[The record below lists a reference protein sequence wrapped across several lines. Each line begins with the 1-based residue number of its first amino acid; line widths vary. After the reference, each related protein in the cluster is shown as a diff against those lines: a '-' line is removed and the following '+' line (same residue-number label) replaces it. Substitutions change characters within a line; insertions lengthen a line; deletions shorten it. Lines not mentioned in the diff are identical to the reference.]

1 MSMTPVIRKEKFT
14 VSLAT
19 KSYTYEVARFVV
31 NENIKHHTDCEDLG
45 QHLRDIE
52 KVYTEEASYED
63 KIMYVA
69 HDNQGELIGCI
80 RVFKWNGN
88 LILPIEKEFGVSLH
102 SLFSSDQKMNFWHVG
117 RFAISKTAGQVS
129 IELFKLLMELA
140 ITPIVNDPEN
150 SCMIAETD
158 CHLLRVMNKLG
169 MNTRQ
174 LAESRYYLESETVPI
189 VSMKSDLMY
198 YYNKNS
204 YLAH

>member
-1 MSMTPVIRKEKFT
+1 M
-14 VSLAT
+14 
-19 KSYTYEVARFVV
+19 
-31 NENIKHHTDCEDLG
+31 NLG

-198 YYNKNS
+198 YYNKNY